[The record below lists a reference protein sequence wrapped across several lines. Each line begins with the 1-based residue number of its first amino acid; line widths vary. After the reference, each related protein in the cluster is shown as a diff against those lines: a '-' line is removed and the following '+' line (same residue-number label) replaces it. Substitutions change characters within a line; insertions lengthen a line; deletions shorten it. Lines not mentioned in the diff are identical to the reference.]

1 MTMETLNK
9 STSRKN
15 KGAAENN
22 RCEVREIIEGAKRYA
37 DGICVFKDRAD
48 NVIYADTQK
57 GITAQ
62 IVKVINPET
71 GLEEFKYKWYEDGS
85 TSSKS
90 NGYVYT
96 PIVVRDTKGKLST
109 TLYGTHSLVCML
121 ADPDGYDAIDMD
133 GKNPICN
140 HKNNKSWDNRAENLE
155 WTTQGGNIRHGKIV
169 ASLYHYFGESYVHIE
184 HNNSDTD
191 FMVLDQPLSVK
202 DIERYTEE
210 IDSKYGF
217 KCGKSEYINEEVL
230 NAFVDWLIDNN
241 IWTGN
246 MEEVM

>member
-1 MTMETLNK
+1 MTMETINK

-22 RCEVREIIEGAKRYA
+22 RCEVREMVTDAQDLGSGCY
-37 DGICVFKDRAD
+37 VVTDRAD
-48 NVIYADTQK
+48 NRIYVDTVR
-57 GITAQ
+57 GL
-62 IVKVINPET
+62 T
-71 GLEEFKYKWYEDGS
+71 GLLVPVRDIVGNTTIDVKWYEDGS

-121 ADPDGYDAIDMD
+121 ADTDGYDAIDTND
-133 GKNPICN
+133 KTPICN

-184 HNNSDTD
+184 HNESDTD
-191 FMVLDQPLSVK
+191 FMVIDNQLSVK
-202 DIERYTEE
+202 DIERYVEE
-210 IDSKYGF
+210 IDNKYEF
-217 KCGKSEYINEEVL
+217 KCGNSDYINEEVL
-230 NAFVDWLIDNN
+230 SAFVDWLIDNN
-241 IWTGN
+241 IWRGSAVY
-246 MEEVM
+246 E

>member
-22 RCEVREIIEGAKRYA
+22 RCEVREIVREAQDLGNGAYV
-37 DGICVFKDRAD
+37 ITDRAD
-48 NVIYADTQK
+48 NRIYVDTVR
-57 GITAQ
+57 GL
-62 IVKVINPET
+62 T
-71 GLEEFKYKWYEDGS
+71 GLLVPVRDTVGNTKVDIKWYEDGT

-121 ADPDGYDAIDMD
+121 ADTAGYDALDSE
-133 GKNPICN
+133 GKTPICN
-140 HKNNKSWDNRAENLE
+140 HMRNKSWENNAKLLE

-169 ASLYHYFGESYVHIE
+169 SSLYHYFGDSYVHIE
-184 HNNSDTD
+184 HNLSSTD

-202 DIERYTEE
+202 DIERYVEE
-210 IDSKYGF
+210 IDNKYEF
-217 KCGKSEYINEEVL
+217 KCGNSEYINDEVL
-230 NAFVDWLIDNN
+230 NAFVDWLVDNN
-241 IWTGN
+241 IWRGSDVY
-246 MEEVM
+246 E